1 MYKICFYVP
10 ENAVEIVKKA
20 LFDAGAGHIGNYD
33 CCSWQTLGDGQF
45 QALEGS
51 NPTIGKQG
59 VVEVVAEYKVELVCE
74 EKHIED
80 AIHALKDSHPYEEPA
95 YDVIKLESLDF

>member
-10 ENAVEIVKKA
+10 ENAVELVKKA

-33 CCSWQTLGDGQF
+33 SCSWQTLGDGQF
-45 QALEGS
+45 RALDGS
-51 NPTIGKQG
+51 NPTIGQQG
-59 VVEVVAEYKVELVCE
+59 VVEAVAEYKVELVCE

-80 AIHALKDSHPYEEPA
+80 VISALKDSHPYEEPA
-95 YDVIKLESLDF
+95 YDVIKLESF